1 MYRFIHRG
9 LLRVQAQLII
19 VITRVDYTTLD
30 EPSFSIYR
38 QSTFECST
46 PPVHDEES
54 GRISS
59 CSSKG

>member
-30 EPSFSIYR
+30 EPSVFYL
-38 QSTFECST
+38 
-46 PPVHDEES
+46 
-54 GRISS
+54 
-59 CSSKG
+59 